1 MKQFTKITILIL
13 LVVSLTHFSKA
24 QSPYVK
30 GALDLNLGSGVTS
43 RLGFI
48 PVYFGA
54 NYMILDFISIGAEL
68 SLRLDRQSY
77 YYGYY
82 GGNQNFK
89 RTGFG
94 IVTRG
99 DYHFNELLGTPD
111 KYDIFAG
118 IDLGVAF
125 YGKST
130 YEDYVY
136 SNSDV
141 YFIAGP
147 HVGAK
152 WFFSEKLGLIL
163 IVGGRSSDGFFT
175 EFGLTW
181 RLK

>member
-1 MKQFTKITILIL
+1 MKQFIKLTMLIV
-13 LVVSLTHFSKA
+13 LVVSLSNFSKA
-24 QSPYVK
+24 QTPYVK
-30 GALDLNLGSGVTS
+30 GSLDLDLGSGVTTG
-43 RLGFI
+43 LGFI

-54 NYMILDFISIGAEL
+54 NYMILDFLSVGAEL
-68 SLRLDRQSY
+68 SFRIDRQSY

-82 GGNQNFK
+82 GSNEKFK

-94 IVTRG
+94 IITRG
-99 DYHFNELLGTPD
+99 DYHFNELLDTPD
-111 KYDIFAG
+111 KFDIYAG
-118 IDLGVAF
+118 MDLGVAI

-136 SNSDV
+136 SDSKV

-147 HVGAK
+147 HAGAK
-152 WFFSEKLGLIL
+152 WFFSEKLGLNL
-163 IVGGRSSDGFFT
+163 LVGGRSGDGFFT